1 MVDIEKCNEIIRKL
15 RSEYDFMVYDFEND
29 NGSVGVG
36 LSVTAFLEGNLEL
49 QLVQLTKEI
58 KNGECK
64 YRWFLEFE
72 DREYRVDTDM
82 LDSYSEYCIETE
94 TYQELSYNSAC
105 YGYKLL
111 YNYKNLSIGKNKT
124 LNFKGYNEYS
134 EEYFNSEEEA
144 REYLEEILED
154 TDTIT
159 GWEDDKIMLECAF
172 NSDEA
177 ILKHNLPCQIECMEC
192 TSGNLDL
199 KNLNIFYNWIKDTGK
214 EYFDIDTI
222 NTQEAKYILEELF
235 ITSESD
241 FNVL

>member
-111 YNYKNLSIGKNKT
+111 YDYKNLSIGKNKT

-134 EEYFNSEEEA
+134 EEYFNTEEEA
-144 REYLEEILED
+144 REYLEEVLED

-159 GWEDDKIMLECAF
+159 GWEDDKIKLECVF

-177 ILKHNLPCQIECMEC
+177 ILKHNLPCQIECIEC

-199 KNLNIFYNWIKDTGK
+199 KNLNIFLQLDKRYRKRI
-214 EYFDIDTI
+214 F
-222 NTQEAKYILEELF
+222 
-235 ITSESD
+235 
-241 FNVL
+241 

>member
-124 LNFKGYNEYS
+124 LNFMM
-134 EEYFNSEEEA
+134 
-144 REYLEEILED
+144 I
-154 TDTIT
+154 
-159 GWEDDKIMLECAF
+159 
-172 NSDEA
+172 
-177 ILKHNLPCQIECMEC
+177 
-192 TSGNLDL
+192 
-199 KNLNIFYNWIKDTGK
+199 
-214 EYFDIDTI
+214 
-222 NTQEAKYILEELF
+222 
-235 ITSESD
+235 
-241 FNVL
+241 